1 MFLFFVLYLLIMPSA
16 NWGLI
21 FGPVNFG
28 VLLEALGSF
37 LIYIFLD
44 PVIYDIYSYCI

>member
-1 MFLFFVLYLLIMPSA
+1 MFLFFVLYLLMPSA

-37 LIYIFLD
+37 LIHIFLD
-44 PVIYDIYSYCI
+44 SVIYDIYSYCI